1 MTTSPSVRHV
11 FASEAAPGE
20 ASGVRALDR
29 RWASPVVGGG
39 RLTLT
44 ETGLRLSLERVAD
57 RHYSNA
63 QFDDYSGKRASHY
76 PWRPPLRLH
85 VRARASHAAYPAY
98 PTDPAPDAREEASGG
113 LRGTWGFGFWNAPFT
128 LAGGGAR
135 LPDAVWFFGSS
146 PPSNMALTRDGVG
159 YGWKAQVVHAQRI
172 GALGALAPLS
182 LAALWAR
189 LSGDERAA
197 AGWLERLTG
206 AHEAPLNRPLDPT
219 RADLRQWHDYTLE
232 WLPDHARFLVDGQ
245 QALVAPNPPPGPLGF
260 VAWID
265 NQYAVA
271 TPRGELRFGALTCGP
286 QWLELA
292 SLSIEPLGT

>member
-1 MTTSPSVRHV
+1 MTSHHSVQQD
-11 FASEAAPGE
+11 FAPHEPNS
-20 ASGVRALDR
+20 ASALDP

-39 RLTLT
+39 RLTRS

-63 QFDDYSGKRASHY
+63 QFDDYTGKRASDY
-76 PWRPPLRLH
+76 PWRPPLRLR
-85 VRARASHAAYPAY
+85 VRARASHAAW
-98 PTDPAPDAREEASGG
+98 PTRAAAPTTSEAQDASDW
-113 LRGTWGFGFWNAPFT
+113 LRGTWGFGFWNAPLT
-128 LAGGGAR
+128 LAGGGIR

-159 YGWKAQVVHAQRI
+159 YGWKAQVVHAQRL

-189 LSGDERAA
+189 LGGDERAA

-206 AHEAPLNRPLDPT
+206 AYEAPLDRALDPP

-232 WLPDHARFLVDGQ
+232 WLPNYARFLVDGE
-245 QALVAPNPPPGPLGF
+245 QALVAPHPPSGPLGF

-292 SLSIEPLGT
+292 SFSIEPLG

>member
-1 MTTSPSVRHV
+1 M
-11 FASEAAPGE
+11 
-20 ASGVRALDR
+20 
-29 RWASPVVGGG
+29 
-39 RLTLT
+39 RL
-44 ETGLRLSLERVAD
+44 R
-57 RHYSNA
+57 
-63 QFDDYSGKRASHY
+63 
-76 PWRPPLRLH
+76 
-85 VRARASHAAYPAY
+85 VRARASHATSPSDP
-98 PTDPAPDAREEASGG
+98 PTAGSEEAADW

-159 YGWKAQVVHAQRI
+159 YGWKAQVVHARRI

-189 LSGDERAA
+189 FSGDDRAA
-197 AGWLERLTG
+197 SGWLERLTG
-206 AHEAPLNRPLDPT
+206 ACEAPLDPAL
-219 RADLRQWHDYTLE
+219 ADLRLGHDYTLE

-292 SLSIEPLGT
+292 SLSIEPLDN

>member
-1 MTTSPSVRHV
+1 MTTTRSVRHV
-11 FASEAAPGE
+11 FTSDAAPGE

-39 RLTLT
+39 RLTLA

-63 QFDDYSGKRASHY
+63 QFDDYTGKRASQY
-76 PWRPPLRLH
+76 QWRPPLRLQAR
-85 VRARASHAAYPAY
+85 VRVSHAAYPAY
-98 PTDPAPDAREEASGG
+98 PATTAPAETSDW

-206 AHEAPLNRPLDPT
+206 AHEAQLDRALDTAP
-219 RADLRQWHDYTLE
+219 ADLRQWHDYTLE
-232 WLPDHARFLVDGQ
+232 WLPDHARFSVDGQ
-245 QALVAPNPPPGPLGF
+245 QALAAPNPPPGPLGF

-292 SLSIEPLGT
+292 SLSIEPLA

>member
-1 MTTSPSVRHV
+1 MTSHDAVQQDFVSDEPHS
-11 FASEAAPGE
+11 A
-20 ASGVRALDR
+20 RALDP
-29 RWASPVVGGG
+29 RWANPSQGGG
-39 RLTLT
+39 RLALS

-63 QFDDYSGKRASHY
+63 QFDDYTGKRASHY
-76 PWRPPLRLH
+76 PWRPPLRLR
-85 VRARASHAAYPAY
+85 VRARASHAAC
-98 PTDPAPDAREEASGG
+98 PTRAAAPTTPDAQGDSGW

-128 LAGGGAR
+128 LAGGGLR
-135 LPDAVWFFGSS
+135 LPDAIWFFGSS
-146 PPSNMALTRDGVG
+146 PPSNMALTRHGVG
-159 YGWKAQVVHAQRI
+159 YGWKAQVVHARRM

-189 LSGDERAA
+189 LGGDERAA
-197 AGWLERLTG
+197 AGWLERVTG
-206 AHEAPLNRPLDPT
+206 ATEAPLDRALDAP

-232 WLPDHARFLVDGQ
+232 WLPDHARFLVDGE
-245 QALVAPNPPPGPLGF
+245 QALVAPHPPLGPLGF

-271 TPRGELRFGALTCGP
+271 TPRGELRFGALACGP

-292 SLSIEPLGT
+292 SLSIEPLE